1 MGVRHVVTM
10 MIRRHTLTFGSFAVS
25 FREIHRNFTRLRAEP
40 PRHDHTDPSSNASGE
55 IMKLNAGPIIAGAQ
69 RSAAAFALSGL
80 LLLPTIGVVPPA
92 LADGDVRPT
101 KSNHTARAARRRTLT
116 PSASVFADQRVQVSS
131 HRPREKGPLQVRF
144 VGDGSGQRSTRLPVR
159 LARMCNDRLI
169 SRWVRFIWCSHG
181 HRGLF

>member
-10 MIRRHTLTFGSFAVS
+10 MIRRHTLTFGSFAFARFTGIS
-25 FREIHRNFTRLRAEP
+25 HGSEPSLRGTITPIRAALRREKY
-40 PRHDHTDPSSNASGE
+40 

>member
-1 MGVRHVVTM
+1 M
-10 MIRRHTLTFGSFAVS
+10 
-25 FREIHRNFTRLRAEP
+25 
-40 PRHDHTDPSSNASGE
+40 DPSRASEARSHRSEQHCVGRNVKDF
-55 IMKLNAGPIIAGAQ
+55 MKLNAGPIIAGAQ